1 MKIVIDIPEEDYKQG
16 TLGLY
21 FGCYSM
27 KLHDTILNG
36 TPIPDN
42 ATFGDTFEKVFRP
55 FKVVKKG
62 MCVDVYRT
70 KSRFENNITWLTFSI
85 REWNALYQKG
95 GKDADS
101 N

>member
-1 MKIVIDIPEEDYKQG
+1 MQIVIDIPEEDYKQG

-42 ATFGDTFEKVFRP
+42 ATNGDVIRAMFDTYCAHFPEEDYSHYF
-55 FKVVKKG
+55 FK
-62 MCVDVYRT
+62 D
-70 KSRFENNITWLTFSI
+70 
-85 REWNALYQKG
+85 
-95 GKDADS
+95 
-101 N
+101 